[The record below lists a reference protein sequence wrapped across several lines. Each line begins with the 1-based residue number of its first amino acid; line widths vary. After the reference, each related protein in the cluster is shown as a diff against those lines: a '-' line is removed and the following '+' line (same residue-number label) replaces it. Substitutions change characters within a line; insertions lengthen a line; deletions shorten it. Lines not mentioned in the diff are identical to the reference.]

1 MKAVFL
7 GLLLAISSLAASAHE
22 MRPSIASL
30 SVDSQGVLKL
40 ELVTNMEAWLAGIE
54 PSLPDTDDSPN
65 SAIYDGFRSLDAT
78 ALESVLQDRELDIV
92 QLAKVVAGGAPVKMT
107 LSSVRVLPADDSE
120 LPRDTE
126 LTFVGGLPS
135 GAESIV
141 YRVDDTIP
149 NTAVRL
155 FLQKS
160 EPRVQFV
167 KTGRESDELS
177 LDQAVERSISA
188 IALEYIELGFIHIIP
203 RGLDH
208 ILFIIGL
215 SLISRRLLDL
225 VIQVTAFTVA
235 HSVTLAL
242 GLYGVLEFPPSIVE
256 PLIAASIVYVAVEN
270 IWHNKVNR
278 SRAVVVFAFG
288 LLHGM
293 GFAGV
298 LADLGLP
305 ERDFVVGLLSFNA
318 GVELGQLAVI
328 LVAYVSVGVWVLRYP
343 WYQSRVAVPMSLLI
357 GVVGCYW
364 FIERVTGSWAS
375 WRLY

>member
-1 MKAVFL
+1 
-7 GLLLAISSLAASAHE
+7 

-78 ALESVLQDRELDIV
+78 ALESVLQDREPDIV

-107 LSSVRVLPADDSE
+107 LSSVRVLPVDDSE

-135 GAESIV
+135 GAESVV

-155 FLQKS
+155 FLEKS

-270 IWHNKVNR
+270 VWHNKVNR

-328 LVAYVSVGVWVLRYP
+328 LVAYISVGVWVLRYP
-343 WYQSRVAVPMSLLI
+343 WYQSRVAVPMSVLI

-364 FIERVTGSWAS
+364 FIERVTG
-375 WRLY
+375 